1 MTENDVSDE
10 DLLYHEWLANN
21 ISYVNTNKVCIHVM
35 KQMFMVGFSSGYT
48 YKKKQNAE
56 EQLQK

>member
-1 MTENDVSDE
+1 MSDE

-35 KQMFMVGFSSGYT
+35 KQMFMVGFSTGYA